1 MKIQKLKISSHWTK
15 EERRLV
21 TAAIDSAMAEID
33 IEIAKTKRLP
43 RYSQVLRTK
52 KAGHQNLKLALQKMS
67 PTFLEDNRSNFSQVI
82 EQPRLAAAHVS
93 IQSIDFTSVCMEA
106 FIFSKIVTIRDRPN
120 AATLEYT
127 ANFEEKA

>member
-82 EQPRLAAAHVS
+82 E
-93 IQSIDFTSVCMEA
+93 
-106 FIFSKIVTIRDRPN
+106 
-120 AATLEYT
+120 
-127 ANFEEKA
+127 